1 MWCFIPRILYNVT
14 GGAHRVRGRTLWSL
28 GNISAGKRFLF
39 LSLVGTV
46 SLEEDAGAH
55 QPDPQ
60 ESAVSDL
67 C

>member
-1 MWCFIPRILYNVT
+1 MGPQGQTRT
-14 GGAHRVRGRTLWSL
+14 GPGHLKSL
-28 GNISAGKRFLF
+28 GNIFAGKRFLF

-46 SLEEDAGAH
+46 SLEEDAGAQ

-60 ESAVSDL
+60 ESAVSNL